1 MTAEVFDAIWL
12 TAQLA
17 TISVV
22 LLLILATP
30 VAWWL
35 AFTQSRMKIPIEALT
50 TLPLVLPP
58 TVLGFYLLILLGPA
72 GWLGGWWVSLTG
84 ETLTFSFTGL
94 VVASM
99 IHSLPF
105 VVQPMRQAFQDMGT
119 GPLEDAATL
128 GAGPLDR
135 FFNVGLPQAR
145 RGIVTASVLGF
156 AHVLGEFGVVLMV
169 GGNIPGRTKV
179 VSIAI
184 YESVET
190 LDYATAHMLS
200 AGLLLLS
207 FAVLVGV
214 FAVNRS
220 IPLKVGQ

>member
-1 MTAEVFDAIWL
+1 MTDEAISAIWL
-12 TAQLA
+12 TLQLGVVA
-17 TISVV
+17 TVALLVV
-22 LLLILATP
+22 AAPI
-30 VAWWL
+30 AWWL
-35 AFTQSRMKIPIEALT
+35 AFSRSALRLPVEVIT

-72 GWLGGWWVSLTG
+72 GWLGSWWVTLTG
-84 ETLTFSFTGL
+84 DTLTFTFTGL

-99 IHSLPF
+99 VHTLPF

-119 GPLEDAATL
+119 APLEEAATL
-128 GAGPLDR
+128 GAGPVDR
-135 FFNVGLPQAR
+135 FVNVGLPLAR
-145 RGIVTASVLGF
+145 RGIVTAGVLGF

-179 VSIAI
+179 VSIKI

-200 AGLLLLS
+200 AGLLVVSFTVLL
-207 FAVLVGV
+207 AV
-214 FAVNRS
+214 FALNRK
-220 IPLKVGQ
+220 IPLGTGR

>member
-84 ETLTFSFTGL
+84 ETLTFLYRTCRGLDDPLAAIRGAANAAGISGHGHRAPGGCSYTG
-94 VVASM
+94 
-99 IHSLPF
+99 
-105 VVQPMRQAFQDMGT
+105 
-119 GPLEDAATL
+119 
-128 GAGPLDR
+128 
-135 FFNVGLPQAR
+135 R
-145 RGIVTASVLGF
+145 R
-156 AHVLGEFGVVLMV
+156 
-169 GGNIPGRTKV
+169 
-179 VSIAI
+179 
-184 YESVET
+184 
-190 LDYATAHMLS
+190 S
-200 AGLLLLS
+200 A
-207 FAVLVGV
+207 
-214 FAVNRS
+214 
-220 IPLKVGQ
+220 